1 MRVRKVVTRSGRH
14 HRGKF
19 PSLKLERMV
28 HWESF
33 LERDAILH
41 FEYHPLV
48 TSYQE
53 QPSVELFYDEGG
65 EVRTYYP
72 DFRVEFDDGRD
83 LLIEVKPA
91 SKLEKP
97 DVKAKLDAVARRF
110 EEQGRAFRVLT
121 EADIRRE
128 PLFSNLRRL
137 HEVTRLARDVNELPP
152 PALPVGNK
160 WSLGTFVRAMADE
173 ARAYTMLG
181 LGHVRTDLEKELSE
195 DSDICLEGAEGGPDG
210 AFRI

>member
-1 MRVRKVVTRSGRH
+1 MKVRKVVTRSGRH

-19 PSLKLERMV
+19 PSLKLNRMV

-53 QPSVELFYDEGG
+53 QPSIEAYYDAAGA
-65 EVRTYYP
+65 VRTYYP
-72 DFRVEFDDGRD
+72 DFRVEFDDGRE
-83 LLIEVKPA
+83 LFIEVKPT
-91 SKLEKP
+91 SKLERP
-97 DVKAKLDAVARRF
+97 EVRAKLDAVARRF

-128 PLFSNLRRL
+128 PLLSNLRRL
-137 HEVTRLARDVNELPP
+137 HEVTRLGRAYDATPSP
-152 PALPVGNK
+152 TLPVGQK
-160 WSLGTFVRAMADE
+160 WSLGAFVRAMADE
-173 ARAYTMLG
+173 AHAFTMLG
-181 LGHVRTDLEKELSE
+181 LGHVRADFEKELCE
-195 DSDICLEGAEGGPDG
+195 DSEVCLEGTEGGPDG